1 MKNVFENIE
10 EIQTKEQADARIKEL
25 KKQIRKLEIAVIAIG
40 LIGLSLIALPIL
52 GILPFNVFSALII
65 IGGVFLILK
74 AFKDGETLEAEK
86 FFLQIIFSNNKKEE
100 DGKQ

>member
-25 KKQIRKLEIAVIAIG
+25 KKQIRTLEIAVIVMG

-52 GILPFNVFSALII
+52 GILSFNVLSALTI
-65 IGGVFLILK
+65 IGGIFLILK

-100 DGKQ
+100 NGK

>member
-25 KKQIRKLEIAVIAIG
+25 KKQIRTLEIAVIAMG

>member
-1 MKNVFENIE
+1 M
-10 EIQTKEQADARIKEL
+10 
-25 KKQIRKLEIAVIAIG
+25 G

-52 GILPFNVFSALII
+52 GILSFNVLSALTI
-65 IGGVFLILK
+65 IGGIFLILK

-100 DGKQ
+100 NGK

>member
-25 KKQIRKLEIAVIAIG
+25 KKQIRTLEIAVIVMG

-65 IGGVFLILK
+65 IGGIFLILK

>member
-25 KKQIRKLEIAVIAIG
+25 KKQIRTLEIAVIAMG

-65 IGGVFLILK
+65 IGGIFLILK

>member
-25 KKQIRKLEIAVIAIG
+25 KKQIRTLEIAVIAMG

-65 IGGVFLILK
+65 IGGIFLILK

-100 DGKQ
+100 DGK